1 MTEAGGFTRAIRSP
15 GARAGMGLLA
25 LLALTALVG
34 PFLLPDPAAQP
45 DVVAGANLPPS
56 AAHPLGTD
64 QLSRDV
70 LARLASGARISL
82 AVALLSVALAMTI
95 GTLVGLTAGYAGG
108 WAEAILMRM
117 VDAGL
122 AIPRLFLLL
131 LLLAAWE
138 RIPLW
143 ALVVMIGATGWFA
156 TSRVVRAEVRRLATE
171 PFVLGAV
178 ALGAGPVRVA
188 LRHLLPN
195 ALGPVLVSATL
206 GVGNVILLEAGLS
219 FLGLGVQPP
228 LPSWGAMIFDARETM
243 HAAPWTMLAPG
254 AAIVVTV
261 LAVNLVG
268 EALRRAAESGG

>member
-1 MTEAGGFTRAIRSP
+1 MNAPGLIRRALRTP
-15 GARAGMGLLA
+15 GALAGAVVLA
-25 LLALTALVG
+25 LLALAALAG
-34 PFLLPDPAAQP
+34 PLFLPDPTAQP
-45 DVVAGANLPPS
+45 DVIGGAVLPPS

-70 LARLASGARISL
+70 LARLVTGARVSL
-82 AVALLSVALAMTI
+82 AVALLSVALAITI
-95 GTLVGLTAGYAGG
+95 GTLVGIVAGYAGG
-108 WAEAILMRM
+108 WLDAILMRL

-143 ALVVMIGATGWFA
+143 VLVVMIGATGWLA
-156 TSRVVRAEVRRLATE
+156 TSRVVRAEARRLSEE

-188 LRHLLPN
+188 FRHLLPN
-195 ALGPVLVSATL
+195 ALPPVLVSATL
-206 GVGNVILLEAGLS
+206 GVGNVVMLEAGLS

-228 LPSWGAMIFDARETM
+228 LPSWGGMIFDARETM
-243 HAAPWTMLAPG
+243 HLAPWTMLAPG
-254 AAIVVTV
+254 VAIVLTV

-268 EALRRAAESGG
+268 EAFRRATEPAP

>member
-1 MTEAGGFTRAIRSP
+1 VTARSPFATAIRRP
-15 GARAGMGLLA
+15 GARTGLVLLA
-25 LLALTALVG
+25 LLAAAALVG
-34 PFLLPDPAAQP
+34 PFLLPNPAAQP
-45 DVVAGANLPPS
+45 DVLAGVNLPPS
-56 AAHPLGTD
+56 AGHPLGTD

-70 LARLASGARISL
+70 LSRLVSGARISL
-82 AVALLSVALAMTI
+82 VVALLSVALAVTI
-95 GTLVGLTAGYAGG
+95 GTLVGVTAGYAGG
-108 WAEAILMRM
+108 WADAILMRM
-117 VDAGL
+117 VDAAL

-156 TSRVVRAEVRRLATE
+156 TSLVVRAEVRRLAAE
-171 PFVLGAV
+171 PFVLGAE
-178 ALGAGPVRVA
+178 ALGAGPARVA
-188 LRHLLPN
+188 FHHLLPN

-228 LPSWGAMIFDARETM
+228 LPSWGGMIFDARETM

-268 EALRRAAESGG
+268 EALRRAAEPGR

>member
-1 MTEAGGFTRAIRSP
+1 MTAPGPFASAIRRP
-15 GARAGMGLLA
+15 GARVGLAVITLLA
-25 LLALTALVG
+25 LAALVG
-34 PFLLPDPAAQP
+34 PFLLPDPTAQA
-45 DVVAGANLPPS
+45 DVLAGANLPPS
-56 AAHPLGTD
+56 ADHPLGTD

-70 LARLASGARISL
+70 LARLVSGARISL

-95 GTLVGLTAGYAGG
+95 GTLVGLMAGYAGG
-108 WAEAILMRM
+108 WAEAVLMRL
-117 VDAGL
+117 VDAAL

-143 ALVVMIGATGWFA
+143 ALVVMIGTTGWFA
-156 TSRVVRAEVRRLATE
+156 TSLVVRAEVRRLATE
-171 PFVLGAV
+171 PFVLGAE
-178 ALGAGPVRVA
+178 ALGARPARVA
-188 LRHLLPN
+188 FRHLLPN

-228 LPSWGAMIFDARETM
+228 LPSWGGMIFDARETM

-268 EALRRAAESGG
+268 EALRRATEPGR

>member
-1 MTEAGGFTRAIRSP
+1 MTGSGPYSRAWRTP
-15 GARAGMGLLA
+15 GARAGLALLLLLA
-25 LLALTALVG
+25 LAAIAG
-34 PFLLPDPAAQP
+34 PFVLPDPAAQP
-45 DVVAGANLPPS
+45 DVLAGANLPPS
-56 AAHPLGTD
+56 AVHPLGTD

-70 LARLASGARISL
+70 LARLVSGARISL
-82 AVALLSVALAMTI
+82 AVALLAVALAMTI
-95 GTLVGLTAGYAGG
+95 GTLVGLVAGYAGG
-108 WAEAILMRM
+108 WTDALLMRL
-117 VDAGL
+117 VDAAL

-143 ALVVMIGATGWFA
+143 ALVVMIGATGWLA

-171 PFVLGAV
+171 PFVLGAA
-178 ALGAGPVRVA
+178 ALGAGPGRIA
-188 LRHLLPN
+188 FRHLLPN

-228 LPSWGAMIFDARETM
+228 LPSWGGMIFDARETM

-268 EALRRAAESGG
+268 EALRRATEPGR